1 MKRPILIWLA
11 ICLIFSSSQAQSYEY
26 PNALSIGGQAIDYIS
41 PFKNTS
47 LSPELFNY
55 GMQAAYHRNL
65 KKDFLNVE
73 IPFRMGNAVVANN
86 ELVNQEFTI
95 EQSLFSFGALLQLQY
110 FKPNN
115 FFVPYLSA
123 GGNYTY
129 VGEGG
134 GHFEIPLGVGLDLR
148 IRDGVY
154 FQMRPEYRLAFK
166 DNRDNWN
173 FYGGLKF
180 RVGKKRNIPPPPPK
194 DRDKDGVPDLI
205 DKCPDVKGKKKLK
218 GCPDKDR
225 DGIADDE
232 DDCPNKKGLAKFG
245 GCPDSDSDGIQD
257 SKDDCPKEKGPEENN
272 GCPYGDSDGDGITDN
287 LDKCKDT
294 PGLEKFDGCP
304 DTDGDD
310 IVDAKDNCPEVKG
323 PAENNGCPYSD
334 KDNDGVID
342 KEDNCPTVAGPASNK
357 GCPVKK
363 VEEVMT
369 FAMQNVRFETNSNQL
384 LQNSYAV
391 LDEVA
396 NVLLQYPNYKVSI
409 SGHTDTKGAAAYN
422 QALSERRAKSCAEYL
437 ISKGVAAS
445 RISTTGYGETQP
457 IADNNTLEG
466 QRMNRRVEF
475 NIFK

>member
-1 MKRPILIWLA
+1 M
-11 ICLIFSSSQAQSYEY
+11 
-26 PNALSIGGQAIDYIS
+26 
-41 PFKNTS
+41 
-47 LSPELFNY
+47 
-55 GMQAAYHRNL
+55 
-65 KKDFLNVE
+65 
-73 IPFRMGNAVVANN
+73 
-86 ELVNQEFTI
+86 
-95 EQSLFSFGALLQLQY
+95 
-110 FKPNN
+110 
-115 FFVPYLSA
+115 
-123 GGNYTY
+123 
-129 VGEGG
+129 
-134 GHFEIPLGVGLDLR
+134 
-148 IRDGVY
+148 
-154 FQMRPEYRLAFK
+154 
-166 DNRDNWN
+166 
-173 FYGGLKF
+173 
-180 RVGKKRNIPPPPPK
+180 
-194 DRDKDGVPDLI
+194 
-205 DKCPDVKGKKKLK
+205 
-218 GCPDKDR
+218 
-225 DGIADDE
+225 
-232 DDCPNKKGLAKFG
+232 
-245 GCPDSDSDGIQD
+245 
-257 SKDDCPKEKGPEENN
+257 
-272 GCPYGDSDGDGITDN
+272 
-287 LDKCKDT
+287 
-294 PGLEKFDGCP
+294 
-304 DTDGDD
+304 
-310 IVDAKDNCPEVKG
+310 DAKDNCPEVKG